1 MNEDDEEHEEDDGE
15 YDEDEDEGD
24 EEECSPSLSPAN
36 LL

>member
-1 MNEDDEEHEEDDGE
+1 MNEDEEHEEDDGE

-24 EEECSPSLSPAN
+24 EEEWSPSLSPAN